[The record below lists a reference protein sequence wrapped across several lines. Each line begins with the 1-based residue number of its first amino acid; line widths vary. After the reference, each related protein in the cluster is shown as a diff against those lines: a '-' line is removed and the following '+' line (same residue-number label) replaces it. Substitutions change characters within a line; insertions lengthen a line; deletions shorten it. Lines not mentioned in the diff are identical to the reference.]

1 MQNVLLIGLLFSF
14 IKRLFYIVGTL
25 KGCINLSLSFFPL
38 TTRVTIIT
46 VVRDDVLGLAR
57 TLASVFAQDY
67 RNRQLVVVDG
77 GSTDGTLKIIHEYGS
92 AIDALI
98 SEPDEGIYH
107 AMNKGIAIADGE
119 WLLFMN
125 SGDEF
130 VAPNS
135 LSKAVAE
142 TGPDVEV
149 VYADWIYRED
159 GQIVKADFCRMNVR
173 HQSVMYRTS
182 LHDVFGLYV
191 VGRGVTIS
199 DFLFF
204 LSIANRCWKY
214 SDQPISICDKAGAS
228 GKAMHFYQ
236 RMAIELIFA
245 RRSRVRVAVILL
257 LYPLYRLLKHNMPFM
272 R

>member
-1 MQNVLLIGLLFSF
+1 
-14 IKRLFYIVGTL
+14 
-25 KGCINLSLSFFPL
+25 
-38 TTRVTIIT
+38 
-46 VVRDDVLGLAR
+46 
-57 TLASVFAQDY
+57 
-67 RNRQLVVVDG
+67 
-77 GSTDGTLKIIHEYGS
+77 
-92 AIDALI
+92 
-98 SEPDEGIYH
+98 
-107 AMNKGIAIADGE
+107 
-119 WLLFMN
+119 MN

-135 LSKAVAE
+135 LSKAVAVTE
-142 TGPDVEV
+142 PDVEV

-159 GQIVKADFCRMNVR
+159 GQIVKADFGRMNVR
-173 HQSVMYRTS
+173 HQSVMYRKS

-204 LSIANRCWKY
+204 LSIANRRWKY

-228 GKAMHFYQ
+228 GKPMHFYQ

-245 RRSRVRVAVILL
+245 RRSRLRVAAILL
-257 LYPLYRLLKHNMPFM
+257 LHPLYRFLKRNMPFM

>member
-1 MQNVLLIGLLFSF
+1 M
-14 IKRLFYIVGTL
+14 
-25 KGCINLSLSFFPL
+25 SFFLP
-38 TTRVTIIT
+38 TCSRVTIIT
-46 VVRDDVLGLAR
+46 IIRNDVLGLAR
-57 TLASVFAQDY
+57 TLASVLAQDY
-67 RNRQLVVVDG
+67 GNRQLVVVDG
-77 GSTDGTLKIIHEYGS
+77 GSTDGSLEKINEYGS
-92 AIDALI
+92 AIDILI

-107 AMNKGIAIADGE
+107 AMNKGVALADGE

-135 LSKAVAE
+135 LSRAVAV

-159 GQIVKADFCRMNVR
+159 GQCVKADFGRMNIR
-173 HQSVMYRTS
+173 HQSVMYRKS
-182 LHDVFGLYV
+182 LHNVFGLYV
-191 VGRGVTIS
+191 VGSGVTIS

-204 LSIANRCWKY
+204 LSIANRRWKY
-214 SDQPISICDKAGAS
+214 CDQPISVCDKVGSS
-228 GKAMHFYQ
+228 GKPMHFYQ

-245 RRSRVRVAVILL
+245 RRNRVKVATILL
-257 LYPLYRLLKHNMPFM
+257 LYPLYRLLKRYTSFM